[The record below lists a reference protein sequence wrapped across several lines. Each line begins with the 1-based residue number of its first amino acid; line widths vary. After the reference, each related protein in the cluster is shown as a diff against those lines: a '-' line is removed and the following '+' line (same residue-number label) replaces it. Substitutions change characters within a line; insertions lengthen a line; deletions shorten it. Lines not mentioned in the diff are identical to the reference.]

1 MLYRYLASISPLL
14 ARIGFIKIT
23 ILNLFNRIIW
33 NLLNRLIQI
42 EHNKTK
48 TESITSVMNKSYLA
62 QSANVIILPL
72 VMNLGIG
79 HNLNGANGL
88 AGTVHDYQLT
98 AFLFMILFNLVNI
111 PHRLT
116 QLIVCIPLTRRLFIK
131 YLMRVKTFDSLD
143 QIKDVLAFLYQPPKL
158 PVAGLYVYITT
169 TVNQAFFFCHI
180 QPIILFYLL
189 FNLTVFYFVNRHLL
203 LRMCKI
209 PDLLSFFIFETVILY
224 AMNVPLFYAVGSIV
238 LTYANHPNESAV
250 YAIPNII
257 IIVIWFISSQNPF
270 GFFQK
275 MVKQIQECVWG
286 KQFEDFRS
294 ESANN

>member
-1 MLYRYLASISPLL
+1 MLIIATFGALMLYRYLASISPLL

-143 QIKDVLAFLYQPPKL
+143 
-158 PVAGLYVYITT
+158 
-169 TVNQAFFFCHI
+169 
-180 QPIILFYLL
+180 
-189 FNLTVFYFVNRHLL
+189 
-203 LRMCKI
+203 
-209 PDLLSFFIFETVILY
+209 
-224 AMNVPLFYAVGSIV
+224 
-238 LTYANHPNESAV
+238 
-250 YAIPNII
+250 
-257 IIVIWFISSQNPF
+257 
-270 GFFQK
+270 
-275 MVKQIQECVWG
+275 
-286 KQFEDFRS
+286 
-294 ESANN
+294 